1 MHLPKLGESHD
12 ATRYFR
18 LVRANRDRE
27 TRGVKMPD
35 TFGSSFDQ
43 REIGR
48 GFDVRR
54 AIHNDDAVAVEK
66 SKFHGGF
73 LM

>member
-1 MHLPKLGESHD
+1 
-12 ATRYFR
+12 
-18 LVRANRDRE
+18 
-27 TRGVKMPD
+27 MPD

-66 SKFHGGF
+66 CKFHGVRF
-73 LM
+73 